1 MNRLAIVPGV
11 CLMLV
16 MLLSGANA
24 QQIYG
29 DYIESRN
36 ADVYTGHCY
45 AMSELNLVGDQ
56 AILAWRVAKG
66 EWDGV
71 SLDGLSV
78 VGVMRANG
86 TLGSPYSENLTAKS
100 VLIVDERANPE
111 QRRALASLARTMS
124 GDLLKDVVRTEVA
137 PIRLELEFMG
147 EHPSGGRVE
156 AGSIASIVA
165 RSLTAKDHICGNEQ
179 TYYPPL
185 SSTAHSMPVVASL
198 DQFRGEGLDVSWT
211 LRGKRSGFVGHFAR

>member
-1 MNRLAIVPGV
+1 MKRLTILLGV
-11 CLMLV
+11 CLMGTVLTT
-16 MLLSGANA
+16 GALA
-24 QQIYG
+24 QQIHG

-36 ADVYTGHCY
+36 ADVYTGHCF

-56 AILAWRVAKG
+56 AILAWRVARG
-66 EWDGV
+66 EWEGV
-71 SLDGLSV
+71 QLDGLSV
-78 VGVMRANG
+78 VGVARANG

-100 VLIVDERANPE
+100 VIIVDERANAE
-111 QRRALASLARTMS
+111 QRKALASLARTMS
-124 GDLLKDVVRTEVA
+124 GNLLDDVVRTEVA

-179 TYYPPL
+179 TYYSPL

-198 DQFRGEGLDVSWT
+198 DQFKGEGLGVSWT
-211 LRGKRSGFVGHFAR
+211 